1 MGNARPLLIL
11 VAGGLAVFS
20 FFAGNAVV
28 LLAVAVLL
36 LAVVALIKE

>member
-1 MGNARPLLIL
+1 MDVKKVLAVI
-11 VAGGLAVFS
+11 AGGLAIFS

-36 LAVVALIKE
+36 LAIVALI

>member
-1 MGNARPLLIL
+1 MDVKRIL
-11 VAGGLAVFS
+11 AVIAGGLAVVS

-36 LAVVALIKE
+36 LAVVALI